1 MWRCNMKNDKK
12 ILELVRTLRAK
23 AEGFVDEVEALGNQC
38 AYTDRIV
45 EEIIQVGEQLKEAY
59 SQQFLGYRGG
69 KKHGE

>member
-1 MWRCNMKNDKK
+1 MKNDKK
-12 ILELVRTLRAK
+12 ILEFVRTLRAK

>member
-1 MWRCNMKNDKK
+1 MKNDKK
-12 ILELVRTLRAK
+12 ILELIRTLRAK

-45 EEIIQVGEQLKEAY
+45 EEIIQVGEELKEAY
-59 SQQFLGYRGG
+59 SQQFPSYKGG

>member
-1 MWRCNMKNDKK
+1 MKNDKK

-59 SQQFLGYRGG
+59 SQQFISYHKGG